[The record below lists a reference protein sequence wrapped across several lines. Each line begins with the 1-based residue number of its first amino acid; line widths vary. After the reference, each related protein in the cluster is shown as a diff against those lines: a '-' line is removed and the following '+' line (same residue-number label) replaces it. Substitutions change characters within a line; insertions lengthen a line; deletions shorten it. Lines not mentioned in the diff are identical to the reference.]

1 MFLFVFKLIKMKL
14 KHIILVLMAIP
25 VLQFCHPSEQ
35 SENKVDKPNFVF
47 IFADDLGYGDLSCFD
62 APKIK
67 TPNLDKIAANGI
79 KFTSFYSVS
88 PVCSPSRAG
97 LMTGRYPIRMGIHHV
112 FFPESWTGLPVEEIT
127 MAEKLKEAGYATG
140 IVGKWHLGHHRQFL
154 PLQRGFD
161 EYFGI
166 PYSNDMEAVVYLRG
180 NEVVDDK
187 VDQSQMVKTF
197 TREALDFIE
206 RHKDEP
212 FFLYFPH
219 NMPHVPVY
227 ASENF
232 MGESEYGLY
241 GDVVEEI
248 DWSTGEIIKKLQEL
262 KIEDNTIIVFSSDN
276 GPWLKMC
283 EMGGLAGILREG
295 KGTTFEGGM
304 RVPTVMQWK
313 ARIKGGEVIDD
324 LATMMDWF
332 PTFMSILGE
341 DMPVDRPID
350 GKDIS
355 PLIFGKG
362 PREGEDFAYWSLG
375 KLMAFRS
382 GDWKIKLPR
391 GEIKGRYTYPGE
403 PAHDTLLFN
412 LKDDPGE
419 RNNLIKEYPEKVDE
433 LILKITAYKEA
444 LGPLPPALKQKI
456 PADHSFNVYLKG
468 KYGLAQ

>member
-1 MFLFVFKLIKMKL
+1 MKL
-14 KHIILVLMAIP
+14 KNSILVLMAIP
-25 VLQFCHPSEQ
+25 VLQFCHPVEQ
-35 SENKVDKPNFVF
+35 SENKADKPNIVFV
-47 IFADDLGYGDLSCFD
+47 FADDLGYGDLSCFG
-62 APKIK
+62 ATQIK

-97 LMTGRYPIRMGIHHV
+97 LMTGRYPVRMGIHHV

-166 PYSNDMEAVVYLRG
+166 PYSNDMEAAVYLRG

-187 VDQSQMVKTF
+187 IDQSQMVKTY
-197 TREALDFIE
+197 TTEALNFIE
-206 RHKDEP
+206 KHKDEP

-232 MGESEYGLY
+232 LGVSEYGLY

-262 KIEDNTIIVFSSDN
+262 GIEDNTIVVFSSDN

-295 KGTTFEGGM
+295 KGTAFEGGM

-313 ARIKGGEVIDD
+313 GKVKKGQVIDD
-324 LATMMDWF
+324 MATMMDWF

-341 DMPVDRPID
+341 DMPVDRSID

-355 PLIFGKG
+355 PLIFGTG
-362 PREGEDFAYWSLG
+362 PREGEDFAYWSFG

-382 GDWKIKLPR
+382 GNWKIKLPR

-419 RNNLIKEYPEKVDE
+419 RNNLVEEYPEKIDE
-433 LILKITAYKEA
+433 LISKINAYKEA

-456 PADHSFNVYLKG
+456 GADITFNAYLKE
-468 KYGLAQ
+468 KYGAK

>member
-1 MFLFVFKLIKMKL
+1 MKLIN
-14 KHIILVLMAIP
+14 IILVLMAMP
-25 VLQFCHPSEQ
+25 VLQFCHPAEQ
-35 SENKVDKPNFVF
+35 SEDKTNKPNIVF
-47 IFADDLGYGDLSCFD
+47 IFADDLGYGDLSCFG
-62 APKIK
+62 ATKIK
-67 TPNLDKIAANGI
+67 TPNLDKLAVNGI
-79 KFTSFYSVS
+79 KFTSFYSAS
-88 PVCSPSRAG
+88 PVCSPSRAA
-97 LMTGRYPIRMGIHHV
+97 LMTGRYPVRMGIHHV

-127 MAEKLKEAGYATG
+127 MADKLRKAGYATG
-140 IVGKWHLGHHRQFL
+140 IVGKWHLGHHKQFL

-180 NEVVDDK
+180 NEVVNDK
-187 VDQSQMVKTF
+187 VDQSQMVKTY

-232 MGESEYGLY
+232 RGKSEYGLY

-248 DWSTGEIIKKLQEL
+248 DWSTGEIIKKLREL

-313 ARIKGGEVIDD
+313 ARVKGGQVINEM
-324 LATMMDWF
+324 ATMMDWF

-341 DMPVDRPID
+341 DMPPDRPVD

-355 PLIFGKG
+355 PLIFGTG

-412 LKDDPGE
+412 LEDDPGE
-419 RNNLIKEYPEKVDE
+419 RNNLAEEYPEKVNE
-433 LILKITAYKEA
+433 LISKINAHKEA

-456 PADHSFNVYLKG
+456 RADISFNVYLKK
-468 KYGLAQ
+468 KYGTN

>member
-1 MFLFVFKLIKMKL
+1 MKFRN
-14 KHIILVLMAIP
+14 IILVLMAIP
-25 VLQFCHPSEQ
+25 VLQFCHPAEQ
-35 SENKVDKPNFVF
+35 SENKADKPNIVF
-47 IFADDLGYGDLSCFD
+47 IYADDLGYGDLTCFG
-62 APKIK
+62 ATQIK
-67 TPNLDKIAANGI
+67 TPNLDKIAENGI

-97 LMTGRYPIRMGIHHV
+97 LMTGRYPVRMGIHHV
-112 FFPESWTGLPVEEIT
+112 FFPESWNGLPVEEVT
-127 MAEKLKEAGYATG
+127 MADKLKEAGYATG

-180 NEVVDDK
+180 NEVVNDE
-187 VDQSQMVKTF
+187 VDQSQMVKTY
-197 TREALDFIE
+197 TTEALDFIE
-206 RHKDEP
+206 RHKNEP

-232 MGESEYGLY
+232 NGVSEYGLY

-262 KIEDNTIIVFSSDN
+262 EIEDNTIVVFSSDN

-283 EMGGLAGILREG
+283 EMGGKAGILREG

-304 RVPTVMQWK
+304 RVPTVMQWRDK
-313 ARIKGGEVIDD
+313 VKKGQVIDD
-324 LATMMDWF
+324 MATMMDWF

-355 PLIFGKG
+355 PLIFGIG
-362 PREGEDFAYWSLG
+362 PREGEDFAYWSYG

-419 RNNLIKEYPEKVDE
+419 KNNLAKDYPEKVNE
-433 LILKITAYKEA
+433 LILKINAHKEA

-456 PADHSFNVYLKG
+456 GADISFNVYLKK